1 MVASTDVTAR
11 LAPRF
16 CDPNDRSLKYA
27 DYPPDFDM
35 IDPPEHLEHWPL
47 LRMHLVQCA
56 EILRYPFHVADK
68 RALKQ
73 QKWHRSLT
81 LAAAVFGTLAVLL
94 AIIQLAAPGF
104 SGRLSVPN
112 LTKLEAAYALVATAA
127 VILIAFAS
135 KFGWQ
140 LGRHQ
145 AERIRLLKFGFLIDP
160 ASWCGEVEFNQR
172 LDKLRTDVDA
182 VRELTPQKYKDWA
195 KQPDSSER
203 QRFAPTWP
211 ADSETLAQLVDYYR
225 AKRAI
230 FQKLYFADRAE
241 RYHAKDWFTGRL
253 PPFLFFGSVAAVLV
267 HWFLDRFQ
275 TGSALDELGYYFL
288 ILAVAL
294 PAIGAGVRF
303 YCMSHE
309 FARNKVRYFAKEVG
323 LAHLDDV
330 LKRPSTPDAQLQD
343 MDFCEHELAIEHREW
358 SLLMIET
365 EVIP

>member
-1 MVASTDVTAR
+1 MVATSDVSAR

-16 CDPNDRSLKYA
+16 CDPDDRSLKYA
-27 DYPPDFDM
+27 DYPPNFDM

-47 LRMHLVQCA
+47 LRKHLVQCA
-56 EILRYPFHVADK
+56 EILGRAFEGADS
-68 RALKQ
+68 RALEQ
-73 QKWHRSLT
+73 QKRHRSLT
-81 LAAAVFGTLAVLL
+81 LAAAVFGTLTVLL

-104 SGRLSVPN
+104 SGRVSIPD
-112 LTKLEAAYALVATAA
+112 LTILEAGYAIVATVA
-127 VILIAFAS
+127 VFLIAFAS

-160 ASWCGEVEFNQR
+160 ASWCGEAEFNQR
-172 LDKLRTDVDA
+172 LDKLRTDVDG

-195 KQPDSSER
+195 KQPDGTER

-211 ADSETLAQLVDYYR
+211 ANRESLAQLVDYYR

-241 RYHAKDWFTGRL
+241 RYHAKDWLAGRL

-275 TGSALDELGYYFL
+275 SGSALDDLGYFFL

-294 PAIGAGVRF
+294 PAIGAGFRF
-303 YCMSHE
+303 YCMTHE
-309 FARNKVRYFAKEVG
+309 FA
-323 LAHLDDV
+323 
-330 LKRPSTPDAQLQD
+330 Q
-343 MDFCEHELAIEHREW
+343 
-358 SLLMIET
+358 
-365 EVIP
+365 